1 MNKHMLLIGGIGLAG
16 IVVLVVIMREH
27 SAASASSQALPQ
39 LAESPASA
47 SPSYP
52 APPPLPPF
60 TVNATPYYLTFNV
73 PPNRN
78 AALSENQSVKKDGCN
93 RCDEQSGTVVLKDSF
108 LKRNSENA
116 RLAFQSGPNSGSMMA
131 QFPPLLYPWLY
142 QKGGTA

>member
-16 IVVLVVIMREH
+16 IVILVIIMREH

-78 AALSENQSVKKDGCN
+78 AALENAPVKKDSC
-93 RCDEQSGTVVLKDSF
+93 CTDCEDAGTVVLRDSL
-108 LKRNSENA
+108 LKRNASNA
-116 RLAFQSGPNSGSMMA
+116 RLAFQSGPNSGNMMV
-131 QFPPLLYPWLY
+131 QFPPYLYPWLY